1 MECNFTVRKRGNKWH
16 LVCSYKTS
24 TGWKQKTKGGF
35 DFRKEA
41 LSTEAKSEMIKQ
53 IENEAKLEPS
63 FKNVTFPQMLEFYLS
78 QNSTLA
84 YNTKM
89 VYRNS
94 VKNLGPLNQIP
105 MKDVKLM
112 DILNLLRPMSVSKQR
127 EVRKVLGML
136 YRSAVMYKAIS
147 ENPLLGYKFPPLESD
162 KKTKRLRTFTEEEI
176 ADVMGAVDSEAD
188 LIMAIAAATGM
199 RCGEILGLTWS
210 DIDFINNEIHVSK
223 QWKLLSKENNKYV
236 YGWGDVKNKHGN
248 RTLYLPPSLRRI
260 LLEYKSRHPINI
272 SGRISRF
279 DTAAR
284 VNEYVRRRFPNH
296 SMHDFRHTFGTRLSL
311 SCPNVTIIAATL
323 GDAEETVL
331 KTYLDFNDEMRRQAQ
346 NHIAAMFQ

>member
-1 MECNFTVRKRGNKWH
+1 MECNFTARKRGNKWH
-16 LVCSYKTS
+16 LVCSYKTA

-35 DFRKEA
+35 DFRRDA
-41 LSTEAKSEMIKQ
+41 LSTEVQTAMIKQ
-53 IENEAKLEPS
+53 IEEEARLEPS

-78 QNSTLA
+78 QNPTLA
-84 YNTKM
+84 YNTCA

-94 VKNLGPLNQIP
+94 VANLGPLNQVP

-112 DILNLLRPMSVSKQR
+112 DIIKLLRPLSASKQR
-127 EVRKVLGML
+127 EVRKVLSML
-136 YRSAVMYKAIS
+136 YRSAVMYKAIP

-162 KKTKRLRTFTEEEI
+162 KKVKRLRTFTEKEI
-176 ADVMGAVDSEAD
+176 ADVMENVNSEAD
-188 LIMAIAAATGM
+188 VIMAIAAATGM

-210 DIDFINNEIHVSK
+210 DIDFVNNEIHVSK
-223 QWKLLSKENNKYV
+223 QWKLLSEENGKRI

-260 LLEYKSRHPINI
+260 LIEYKSANPTNI
-272 SGRISRF
+272 SNRISRF

-284 VNEYVRRRFPNH
+284 MNEYIRRRFPNH

-311 SCPNVTIIAATL
+311 SCPNVAIIAATL

-331 KTYLDFNDEMRRQAQ
+331 KTYLNFSDEMRRQAQ